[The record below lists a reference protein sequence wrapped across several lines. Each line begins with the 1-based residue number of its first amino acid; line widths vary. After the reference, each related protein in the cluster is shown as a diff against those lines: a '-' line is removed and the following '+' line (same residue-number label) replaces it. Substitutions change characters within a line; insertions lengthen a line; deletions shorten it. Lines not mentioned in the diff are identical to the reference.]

1 MKIKKLL
8 YLLVSIA
15 ACALLLGGCAQTSEK
30 NLGSAAINIPT
41 YAVKAPSAGKILGL
55 ISEKDERI
63 SKGQPLFAIEDTK
76 LDKQVKDLAAQVAK
90 AEADL
95 KRMEQGTPTAVP
107 AGNLALAQANM
118 AAAQQKAAKMNALLA
133 QGAVSRNQ
141 AQAAQ
146 NELTQA
152 AAQLQAATS
161 VSVSMQPA
169 SPAQIE
175 AQKKLIEQLKM
186 QHAAALAQQQ
196 KNEALSPCTGIITD
210 LLLASN
216 ASATKDQVVLQI
228 KATDS
233 CTLTLDVAAA
243 QAKTLEKGM
252 AVSLKAVDGTVFA
265 GNITAIDGTKV
276 TITSEKKPED
286 LKEGS
291 KVEVTL
297 AS

>member
-1 MKIKKLL
+1 MKINKLL
-8 YLLVSIA
+8 FLLACIT
-15 ACALLLGGCAQTSEK
+15 ACALLLGGCAQTNEK
-30 NLGSAAINIPT
+30 NLGSASISIPT

-63 SKGQPLFAIEDTK
+63 SKGQPLFAIEDTR

-107 AGNLALAQANM
+107 VGDLSLAQANM

-146 NELTQA
+146 NELAQA

-161 VSVSMQPA
+161 VAVSMQPA

-175 AQKKLIEQLKM
+175 AQKKLIEQLK
-186 QHAAALAQQQ
+186 QQQAKALAQQQ
-196 KNEALSPCTGIITD
+196 QNEAASPCTGIITD
-210 LLLASN
+210 ILLANN
-216 ASATKDQVVLQI
+216 ASATQDQVVLQI

-233 CTLTLDVAAA
+233 CTLTLNVTAA
-243 QAKTLEKGM
+243 QAKNLEKDI
-252 AVSLKAVDGTVFA
+252 AVNLKTADGTTFA
-265 GNITAIDGTKV
+265 GSITAIEDTKV
-276 TITSEKKPED
+276 TITSEKKPEELQD
-286 LKEGS
+286 GS

-297 AS
+297 AQ